1 MRKFSRSSRRP
12 MRKLLRRR
20 RPKRM
25 PNVQQQRKPFLSG
38 MSLGQLASYAAKG
51 VSMMSGIINSELKR
65 FDSINDFNPSSTLP
79 TFYCLN
85 QIAQGTDVSNRDGN
99 SILAKYI
106 TVNYSTII
114 HPSAVATIVRVI
126 CFVDT
131 ESISG
136 TTPTINTLLNGST
149 VTTNSQLNVDY
160 TNRYTILF
168 DDKINLSNTGEKLQ
182 SIKHYKPLN
191 FHIKF
196 TQDSTTSWSKNSVWL
211 LMYSNEDTNTPTLDL
226 NARMAF
232 YDN

>member
-1 MRKFSRSSRRP
+1 MRKYSRTSRRP
-12 MRKLLRRR
+12 IRRIVRRR

-38 MSLGQLASYAAKG
+38 MTLGQMASYAAKG
-51 VSMMSGIINSELKR
+51 VSMLTGIINSELKR
-65 FDSINDFNPSSTLP
+65 FDSINDFTPSSTLP
-79 TFYCLN
+79 YFYCLN

-114 HPSAVATIVRVI
+114 NPSATATIVRVI

-136 TTPTINTLLNGST
+136 TTPTLATLLNGT
-149 VTTNSQLNVDY
+149 TTNAQLNVDY

-196 TQDSTTSWSKNSVWL
+196 TSDSTDSWSKNSVWL